1 MGRKSNEPRDIDS
14 NAEQKKRKRKGKESQ
29 INPQEESATSKKKR
43 KASSVSITPL
53 AQTQVGVS
61 NSSNV
66 ADSTVTGK
74 KKRKDAKSKQR
85 LVQDEPLVDPALS
98 MQINNEGS
106 SNAFVSAILTAAAQQ
121 GQVQNQSEN
130 NPNLQ
135 GTNFGPNFQLPGQ
148 DPSSGLDG
156 LDATSNEDLVRAIQV
171 LDVKKLADALRA
183 LGDAGS
189 ANHFLDPTQL
199 AQVQANVNSIT
210 FAQASQVPPPSAMI
224 LAHPPVVLPPVGP
237 NTFVPSVSDEHARML
252 ATKWLS
258 TSKLA
263 QLTKTIG

>member
-53 AQTQVGVS
+53 AQTQAGVS

-224 LAHPPVVLPPVGP
+224 LAHPTVVLHQVGP
-237 NTFVPSVSDEHARML
+237 NKLVPSVSDEHARML